1 MEKTIKIDG
10 MHCKNCAASVIKAL
24 EDINGVSAVTVN
36 LEAKQAVVTLTASV
50 EDAALR
56 EAVDDIGFDVMSIA

>member
-1 MEKTIKIDG
+1 MEKTIQIEG
-10 MHCKNCAASVIKAL
+10 MHCKNCAASVTKAL
-24 EDINGVSAVTVN
+24 EAVDGVTAAVVN
-36 LEAKQAVVTLTASV
+36 LETKEAVVTLTASV